1 MNFIFFNQIH
11 FYRSTFFIGVFLLL
25 LTVLGSCSSK
35 KDIYYFQDKSQ
46 IAGTVDFEVNKIQ
59 MNDILSI
66 RVVTDDPV
74 AAAVFNLDP
83 FTGGGNAMQGAN
95 IQLMGYLVS
104 NTGGINFPRLGDVQ
118 VTDFTVT
125 ELESYLVKRLKEE
138 GYLKQP
144 IVIVRVL
151 NNKFTVLGE
160 VARPGTFTYA
170 EQVITLPQA
179 LGMAGDLTISG
190 NRNDIVLI
198 RELDGNRTYTQIDLT
213 KTDWYASDYYYIR
226 QNDVLYVSPNNP
238 RVKNAGYIPNFGT
251 LLGVASFLLTII
263 LLVRQ

>member
-59 MNDILSI
+59 INDILSI
-66 RVVTDDPV
+66 RVVTEDPA
-74 AAAVFNLDP
+74 AAAVFNLAPDA
-83 FTGGGNAMQGAN
+83 GNAMQGPN
-95 IQLMGYLVS
+95 LQLTGYLVS
-104 NTGGINFPRLGDVQ
+104 NTGGINFPRLGDIQ
-118 VTDFTVT
+118 VTNFTVT
-125 ELESYLVKRLKEE
+125 ELESFLVKRLKDE

-151 NNKFTVLGE
+151 NSKFTVLGE
-160 VARPGTFTYA
+160 VASPGTFTFA
-170 EQVITLPQA
+170 EQVLTLPQA

-238 RVKNAGYIPNFGT
+238 KVKSAGYIPNLGT
-251 LLGVASFLLTII
+251 LLGVASFLITII